1 MVVNQQIAYQLVH
14 IFFFFCTQ
22 RGHFEINLRWPLLFH
37 FRQKSFG
44 LSFKRGNLQAYYYK
58 ESRNFHLRIYS
69 KLGAVQISLI
79 HNI

>member
-22 RGHFEINLRWPLLFH
+22 RGHFEINLKWPLLFH
-37 FRQKSFG
+37 FRQKSFE
-44 LSFKRGNLQAYYYK
+44 LSFKKR
-58 ESRNFHLRIYS
+58 EFTIITRNHGTSHLRIYS